1 MVVVRPTAA
10 QLKQETK
17 RSSPLLRNLGKFRDM
32 MRNSGLKAKTA
43 VQNDDR
49 QLKVSKLLAMI

>member
-1 MVVVRPTAA
+1 MYDA
-10 QLKQETK
+10 
-17 RSSPLLRNLGKFRDM
+17 
-32 MRNSGLKAKTA
+32 NSGLKAKTA